1 MAIHTDIPTRAQI
14 DDLLLTRSPG
24 SISIYLPVG
33 RSVAERRADR
43 TRLATLIDE
52 AIEEARGVG
61 AWGRGDEAEFTDALR
76 AVVDDE
82 EFWERQADTL
92 AVFADLDG
100 IRTFRLPNRLTEL
113 VAVSDR
119 FHVKPLMRS
128 VTFPQAAHLLV
139 LAAGSVRL
147 LEIAP
152 DIPPVEI
159 RLDELPRD
167 AWDPRSNKVVMAR
180 ERNYVRQ
187 IEHAVRGVVNGSG
200 LPLILAATETI
211 AAAYRRVNT
220 APGLV
225 VDRIA
230 GNPEE
235 STDAEL
241 AASARTILDD
251 VYRRQ
256 LSELVDLFDERIPQG
271 RVAIDVA
278 EIAVLATRG
287 AVDTLVFD
295 MDAHVPGQVD
305 EESGEVTFAG
315 ADDIS
320 TYGVIDEIARR
331 VHLMN
336 GRVLAVR
343 ADDVPGGGPVAAV
356 LRYAPVSGATTR
368 QP

>member
-24 SISIYLPVG
+24 SISIYLPVRREG
-33 RSVAERRADR
+33 GDTRADR
-43 TRLATLIDE
+43 TRLDNLVAEGLAAVRDAALWSVTDHADIAETLTSLL
-52 AIEEARGVG
+52 A
-61 AWGRGDEAEFTDALR
+61 
-76 AVVDDE
+76 DDD
-82 EFWERQADTL
+82 FWARQADSL
-92 AVFADLDG
+92 ALFADARSV
-100 IRTFRLPNRLTEL
+100 RTFRLPNRLSEL
-113 VAVSDR
+113 VTVSDR
-119 FHVKPLMRS
+119 FHVKPLMRA

-147 LEIAP
+147 LEISP
-152 DIPPVEI
+152 DEAPVEV
-159 RLDELPRD
+159 RLDDLPRD

-187 IEHAVRGVVNGSG
+187 IEQAVRGVVNGSG

-225 VDRIA
+225 ADRIA

-241 AASARTILDD
+241 AAAARTILDE
-251 VYRRQ
+251 VYLRQ
-256 LSELVDLFDERIPQG
+256 LADLLELFDERVPQG

-278 EIAVLATRG
+278 EIGRLATMG

-295 MDAHVPGQVD
+295 MDAHVPGQV
-305 EESGEVTFAG
+305 EEHSGEVRFAS

-356 LRYAPVSGATTR
+356 LRYNPVSAAMTR
-368 QP
+368 RP